1 MAVEGLA
8 VLRQQAVEETLQKR
22 GFTHAA
28 GAGDQPQLA
37 RLDQVFQPCQTFVH
51 ALVLPQGGDHSVFCE
66 GLVFQLQ
73 VFEIH
78 QSFLSGNRDWS

>member
-8 VLRQQAVEETLQKR
+8 VLRQQAVEEAFQER

-37 RLDQVFQPCQTFVH
+37 GLDQIFQACQTFFH
-51 ALVLPQGGDHSVFCE
+51 ALVLPQGGDRSVFCK
-66 GLVFQLQ
+66 GLAFELQ
-73 VFEIH
+73 VLEIH
-78 QSFLSGNRDWS
+78 QSVLSGKRDWS